1 MNDILNF
8 LLNNLLFY
16 YVWLPL
22 IVSIA
27 IISTFKNSD
36 KNFIKSLM
44 LFLISYYIARTI
56 ILII

>member
-8 LLNNLLFY
+8 LLNDLLFY

>member
-27 IISTFKNSD
+27 IIKTAKKFYETANVVL
-36 KNFIKSLM
+36 NFIL
-44 LFLISYYIARTI
+44 YC
-56 ILII
+56 